1 MKSNKRN
8 KRYKRYKQY
17 WQLAPLMLIALF
29 MFMSLFTLR
38 VKAADP
44 RPVIIVIDPGH
55 GGDNLGAEWNN
66 VIEKDMTLFVAKCM
80 RYELE
85 KYDNVEVYLTRES
98 DINLELNERA
108 DIAKKY
114 NFKLSDVKNWI
125 FAGKRKVR
133 EGFAVHHP
141 ELLEYW
147 NEVK

>member
-1 MKSNKRN
+1 MLE
-8 KRYKRYKQY
+8 RYGNIDDIDK
-17 WQLAPLMLIALF
+17 P
-29 MFMSLFTLR
+29 
-38 VKAADP
+38 VK
-44 RPVIIVIDPGH
+44 
-55 GGDNLGAEWNN
+55 LQ
-66 VIEKDMTLFVAKCM
+66 
-80 RYELE
+80 
-85 KYDNVEVYLTRES
+85 
-98 DINLELNERA
+98 